1 MLRSGAK
8 QDIAAES
15 FGEGCCSGSRR
26 IPRRGAAVLR
36 KARRS
41 KYTFFRHARVAH
53 AARFQRDPL
62 SFRATIRALH
72 DDAETARFD
81 AFIQS
86 TDQHAR
92 DRIAFAE
99 CHSTMAT
106 CPCHTTALETASIRA
121 RQVRTCCWCCRRRD
135 GWDPNRLVLC
145 GTKAPAA

>member
-8 QDIAAES
+8 QTSPAES
-15 FGEGCCSGSRR
+15 FGEGCCSGSRT

-41 KYTFFRHARVAH
+41 KYTSFRHARVAH

-62 SFRATIRALH
+62 NFRATIRAMH

-81 AFIQS
+81 ACIQS

-92 DRIAFAE
+92 DRIAFAGF
-99 CHSTMAT
+99 HSTDPR
-106 CPCHTTALETASIRA
+106 CDGA
-121 RQVRTCCWCCRRRD
+121 RGDDQPV
-135 GWDPNRLVLC
+135 
-145 GTKAPAA
+145 